1 MTPLC
6 QLPSFIGARWS
17 LGSIAS
23 CLMAYQKVVKD
34 GSWLLDTP
42 RASFGL
48 LVVCRLPVWK
58 ALRILTSSTVGS
70 WCSKR
75 FEAQQSADAIDSWI
89 LQPASESQML
99 SRLRC
104 KTLLKKHV
112 AFALTIPRAETLLLE
127 MLFRA
132 RFRCLSRLG
141 SRMSLG
147 CFNAQAVEIY
157 RRWDAQGLPRP
168 YGVLDRGQVH

>member
-1 MTPLC
+1 MPVAIIHWCEIVTWLYRKETP
-6 QLPSFIGARWS
+6 
-17 LGSIAS
+17 S
-23 CLMAYQKVVKD
+23 CLMVNQKVVKD

-42 RASFGL
+42 RVSFGL
-48 LVVCRLPVWK
+48 LVVFRLPVWK

-112 AFALTIPRAETLLLE
+112 ALA
-127 MLFRA
+127 
-132 RFRCLSRLG
+132 
-141 SRMSLG
+141 
-147 CFNAQAVEIY
+147 
-157 RRWDAQGLPRP
+157 
-168 YGVLDRGQVH
+168 